1 MTSSF
6 IDIILVEPLRSAT
19 AIVSPDQRMEYN
31 QLIEQVFRAS
41 QEIDAKLPMF
51 YVLLTNDEMLKEL
64 VAIVSD
70 TRCKQEYTC

>member
-1 MTSSF
+1 
-6 IDIILVEPLRSAT
+6 
-19 AIVSPDQRMEYN
+19 MEYN